1 MEILKQVN
9 DHELV
14 LFLKGELNT
23 STAPEL
29 DSVVAKD
36 LRNIDKLVVDM
47 ADLVYLTS
55 AGLRV
60 LLVAQKVMAERK
72 GQLIIRHVNSAI
84 MEVFDIT
91 GFKNVLTIEA

>member
-1 MEILKQVN
+1 MEILKQKN
-9 DHELV
+9 GNELV

-29 DSVVAKD
+29 DSVIGKE
-36 LRNIDKLVVDM
+36 LRNIDKLVIDM
-47 ADLVYLTS
+47 TDLVYLTS

-60 LLVAQKVMAERK
+60 LLVAQKVMSERK
-72 GQLIIRHVNSAI
+72 GELIIRHVNDPI

-91 GFKNVLTIEA
+91 GFNNVLNIER